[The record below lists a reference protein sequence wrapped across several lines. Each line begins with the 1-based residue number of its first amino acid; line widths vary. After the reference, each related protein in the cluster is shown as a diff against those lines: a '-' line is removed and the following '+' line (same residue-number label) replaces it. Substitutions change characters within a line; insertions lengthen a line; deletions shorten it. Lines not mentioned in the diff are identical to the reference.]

1 MPALRCVYAA
11 DRAAFR
17 DLKVGL
23 DFTVRRFIG
32 GIMNRDKM
40 GSKRSLS
47 ERHECRIQELRH
59 ERKSEGLRLE
69 GLKKVLQ
76 TRLPADPP
84 ETREVRAA

>member
-17 DLKVGL
+17 DLK

-76 TRLPADPP
+76 TKLPADPP